1 MKDKSLAYY
10 ISGFLVHY
18 LKQRKNYSDN
28 TIKSYRDTI
37 KLFLE
42 YNVKINNKNI
52 SSINFEL
59 LNLENVNS
67 FLDYLESKGSSINT
81 RNQRLACIKS
91 LCKYIL
97 EDNVT
102 YLNQL
107 TSILN
112 ITQKKYTP
120 SQIKFLSEE
129 EIKDILSKPDVSNKK
144 GLKELLVLMLLYDG
158 ALRISELINLKLTDI
173 NLGELNT
180 ITIRETKCNK
190 NRIVPISNNTAKSIK
205 QYINIFDKNIYL
217 LESNQKKKYTSNG
230 IRKIIFKY
238 TNNMRFKVNSH
249 TFRHSKASHMLESG
263 IPLIYIRDFLGHSSV
278 TTTEIYAKVNNKI
291 RNKNII
297 DNSKRINI
305 PIKYDIDNDNDL
317 LTMLKSL

>member
-1 MKDKSLAYY
+1 MKNKTLAYY
-10 ISGFLVHY
+10 ISEFLVHY
-18 LKQRKNYSDN
+18 LKQRKNCSDN

-42 YNVKINNKNI
+42 YNINIKNKNI
-52 SSINFEL
+52 SNIDLES

-67 FLDYLESKGSSINT
+67 FLDYLETKGSSINT

-97 EDNVT
+97 EDNIT
-102 YLNQL
+102 YLNQF

-112 ITQKKYTP
+112 INQKKYTP
-120 SQIKFLSEE
+120 SQINFLSEE
-129 EIKDILSKPDVSNKK
+129 EIKSILLKPDISSKK
-144 GLKELLVLMLLYDG
+144 GLKELLVFTLLYDA
-158 ALRISELINLKLTDI
+158 ALRISELINLKITDI
-173 NLGELNT
+173 NLGESNT

-190 NRIVPISNNTAKSIK
+190 NRIIPISNNTANLIT
-205 QYINIFDKNIYL
+205 QYIKNFNENIYL

-263 IPLIYIRDFLGHSSV
+263 IPLIYIRDFLGHANV

-291 RNKNII
+291 RDKNII
-297 DNSKRINI
+297 DNSK
-305 PIKYDIDNDNDL
+305 K
-317 LTMLKSL
+317 MSLFN

>member
-1 MKDKSLAYY
+1 MKNKSLAYY
-10 ISGFLVHY
+10 ISDFLVNY
-18 LKQRKNYSDN
+18 LKQRRNYSDN

-42 YNVKINNKNI
+42 YNIKINNKNI
-52 SSINFEL
+52 NNINFEL

-67 FLDYLESKGSSINT
+67 FLDYLETKGSSINT

-102 YLNQL
+102 HLNQL

-112 ITQKKYTP
+112 INQKKYTP

-129 EIKDILSKPDVSNKK
+129 EIKIILSKPNTNSKK
-144 GLKELLVLMLLYDG
+144 GLKELLVLMLLYDA
-158 ALRISELINLKLTDI
+158 ALRISELINLKITDI
-173 NLGELNT
+173 KLGEVNT
-180 ITIRETKCNK
+180 ITVRETKCNK
-190 NRIVPISNNTAKSIK
+190 NRIIPISDNTANLIK
-205 QYINIFDKNIYL
+205 QYINNFSENIYL
-217 LESNQKKKYTSNG
+217 LESNQKKKYTPNG

-238 TNNMRFKVNSH
+238 ANDIGFKINSH

-263 IPLIYIRDFLGHSSV
+263 IPLIYIRDFLGHNSV

-291 RNKNII
+291 RDINII
-297 DNSKRINI
+297 NNSKKINMS
-305 PIKYDIDNDNDL
+305 IKYDIDNDIDL
-317 LTMLKSL
+317 LAMLKSL

>member
-1 MKDKSLAYY
+1 MKNKSLAYY
-10 ISGFLVHY
+10 ISEFLVHY

-42 YNVKINNKNI
+42 YNINVNNRNI
-52 SSINFEL
+52 SNINFEL
-59 LNLENVNS
+59 LNSENVNL
-67 FLDYLESKGSSINT
+67 FLDYLEAKGSSINT

-97 EDNVT
+97 ENDIT
-102 YLNQL
+102 YLNKL

-112 ITQKKYTP
+112 INQKKHTP
-120 SQIKFLSEE
+120 SQINFLSEE
-129 EIKDILSKPDVSNKK
+129 EIEIILSKPDISSKK
-144 GLKELLVLMLLYDG
+144 GFKELLILTLLYDV
-158 ALRISELINLKLTDI
+158 ALRISELINLKIIDI
-173 NLGELNT
+173 NLEESNT

-190 NRIVPISNNTAKSIK
+190 NRIIPISNNTANLIK
-205 QYINIFDKNIYL
+205 QYINNFGENIYL
-217 LESNQKKKYTSNG
+217 LESNQKKKYTPNG

-291 RNKNII
+291 RDKNII
-297 DNSKRINI
+297 DNSKKINI
-305 PIKYDIDNDNDL
+305 PIKYDVDNDEKL
-317 LTMLKSL
+317 LAMLKSL

>member
-1 MKDKSLAYY
+1 MKNKSLAYY
-10 ISGFLVHY
+10 ISEFLVHY

-42 YNVKINNKNI
+42 YNVRINNENI

-67 FLDYLESKGSSINT
+67 FLDYLEVKGSSINT

-112 ITQKKYTP
+112 INQKKYTP

-129 EIKDILSKPDVSNKK
+129 EIKDILSKPDISNKK
-144 GLKELLVLMLLYDG
+144 GLKELLVLMLLYDA

-173 NLGELNT
+173 NLGKLNT

-190 NRIVPISNNTAKSIK
+190 NRIVPISHNTANLIE
-205 QYINIFDKNIYL
+205 QYINIFNKNIYL
-217 LESNQKKKYTSNG
+217 FESNQKKKYTPNG
-230 IRKIIFKY
+230 IRKIIFKH

-249 TFRHSKASHMLESG
+249 IFRHSKASHMLESG

-291 RNKNII
+291 RDKNII
-297 DNSKRINI
+297 DNSERINI
-305 PIKYDIDNDNDL
+305 PIKYDIDNDKDL
-317 LTMLKSL
+317 LAMLKSL

>member
-1 MKDKSLAYY
+1 MKNKSLAYY
-10 ISGFLVHY
+10 ISEFLVHY

-42 YNVKINNKNI
+42 YNIKINNKNI
-52 SSINFEL
+52 SNINFEL

-67 FLDYLESKGSSINT
+67 FLDYLETKGSSINT

-97 EDNVT
+97 EDDVT

-112 ITQKKYTP
+112 INQKKYTP
-120 SQIKFLSEE
+120 SQIKFLSME
-129 EIKDILSKPDVSNKK
+129 EIKIILSEPDINSKK
-144 GLKELLVLMLLYDG
+144 GLKELLVLMLLYDT
-158 ALRISELINLKLTDI
+158 ALRISELINLKITDI
-173 NLGELNT
+173 NLGEVNT
-180 ITIRETKCNK
+180 ITVRETKCNK
-190 NRIVPISNNTAKSIK
+190 NRIVPISDNTANLIK
-205 QYINIFDKNIYL
+205 QYINNFGENIYL
-217 LESNQKKKYTSNG
+217 LESNQKKKYTPNG

-238 TNNMRFKVNSH
+238 TNNIGFKINSH

-263 IPLIYIRDFLGHSSV
+263 IPLIYIRDFLGHDSI

-291 RNKNII
+291 RDKNII
-297 DNSKRINI
+297 NNSKKINI
-305 PIKYDIDNDNDL
+305 PIKYDIDNDKDL
-317 LTMLKSL
+317 LAMLKSL